1 MSMLTLTTI
10 ENKVLKVRPIADE
23 KDLPSLG
30 SALFWLDMEEPTKKE
45 GEFLSSFFHFHPLAI
60 EDCWD
65 EINHPKADDYGDYL
79 FIIFHEPRTSEK
91 RFTTKEVE
99 FFLGSNFLVTFHKSR
114 LPHIAEV
121 QGQLEKRPELF
132 SRGPDFLLYLILDDI
147 IDNYFPVLDKIETRI
162 DELEDSIVVNPSR
175 NTVNGI
181 FSLKREVLHLK
192 KVIGPQ
198 REILNRFTRAEFPI
212 VAKTSLV
219 YYRDLYDHIYRI
231 YDLAESFRDLLSG
244 ALDAYLSSLSN
255 RMNEIMKV
263 LTIITTI
270 LLPLSLI
277 AGIYG
282 MNFRFMPELSR
293 PWGYPWALG
302 LMVTVALVMIRYFR
316 KKNWL

>member
-1 MSMLTLTTI
+1 MLTLATL
-10 ENKVLKVRPIADE
+10 ENKLLKVRAITDE
-23 KDLPSLG
+23 KELPLVG
-30 SALFWLDMEEPTKKE
+30 SRMFWLDIDEPTKRE
-45 GEFLSSFFHFHPLAI
+45 GELLSSFFHFHSLAI
-60 EDCWD
+60 EDCW
-65 EINHPKADDYGDYL
+65 EEVNHPKVDDYGDYL
-79 FIIFHEPRTSEK
+79 FIIFHEPRTTEK

-99 FFLGSNFLVTFHKSR
+99 FFLGGSFLVTFHKSS
-114 LPHIAEV
+114 LPHIKEV
-121 QGQLEKRPELF
+121 QMQLEKRPELF

-147 IDNYFPVLDKIETRI
+147 IDNYFPVLDKIESRI

-175 NTVNGI
+175 DMVNGI
-181 FSLKREVLHLK
+181 FVLKREVLHLK

-198 REILNRFTRAEFPI
+198 REILNRFTRAEFPL

-263 LTIITTI
+263 LTVITTI

-282 MNFRFMPELSR
+282 MNFHFMPELAK
-293 PWGYPWALG
+293 PWGYPFALS
-302 LMVTVALVMIRYFR
+302 LMVLVASFMIRYF
-316 KKNWL
+316 KKKGWI